1 VPTSSPL
8 TKPQIEQMARA
19 IADGGT
25 LYWKRPRGYA
35 EANWRRMMERLSEAG
50 LFAPNAHDGFE
61 ITEAGRAAYEAASLR
76 TRGAKD
82 SILR

>member
-1 VPTSSPL
+1 VTVPTAHRP

-35 EANWRRMMERLSEAG
+35 EANWRRMMERLCAAG

-61 ITEAGRAAYEAASLR
+61 ITEAGRAACEASK
-76 TRGAKD
+76 GAAE
-82 SILR
+82 